1 MSSLKFEEND
11 PDLCVSVI
19 TESQPELWS
28 LKDVGVYQLLQ
39 ALVCKFSLQ

>member
-28 LKDVGVYQLLQ
+28 LKDLDVYKLMT
-39 ALVCKFSLQ
+39 V